1 MNFAEL
7 RELEN
12 ILSSISL
19 WKSQCNFW
27 LIDWFTANYFF

>member
-1 MNFAEL
+1 MKYYLAIKIKDSMNFAEL

-19 WKSQCNFW
+19 
-27 LIDWFTANYFF
+27 